1 MLPSESNTRG
11 FGSISVFF
19 EKINFLSSPSIIFLV
34 FSSYLL
40 SANTEIEKKRFTMS
54 IKGPSFS
61 INIVFIIHDVVV
73 EFNLSNKKKSNEMW
87 GGRFSERAADLLTEI
102 NSSIDIDK
110 RLAFEDILGSKAHV
124 KMLAKMQIITKKTET
139 KILKGLKKIEKEL
152 LDGDFSFD
160 NLLED
165 IHMNIES
172 RLGEIIGADA
182 GRIHTARSRNDQ
194 VVTDFRLWIRKAIE
208 DIELEL
214 SKLQS
219 IFLKKAEKNI
229 EVIFPGY
236 THLQVAQPIRFSHH
250 MLAYLE
256 MFGRDLERF
265 KQTKERL
272 NECPLG
278 AAALAGTSFPI
289 DRFYTAKTLGFR
301 APMRNSMDAVSDRD
315 FVIEFISDSAI
326 AMVHFSRLAE
336 ELILWGSIEFDFI
349 SLPDSLVTGSSI
361 MPQKKNPDAA
371 ELIRAKTG
379 RVNGALLSLL
389 TVMKGLPL
397 AYAKDMQED
406 KESVFDVFDTLILVI
421 KITQELIE
429 NMKVKQANMYKA
441 ASNGFSTATDLADW
455 FVRDLGIPFR
465 DAHALTGKIV
475 EVASKKNIELNEL
488 TVNDLKKVEPKISE
502 EVFKIL
508 SPENSI
514 ESRNSY
520 GGTASR
526 ELKRQI
532 KFWKRRLNA

>member
-1 MLPSESNTRG
+1 
-11 FGSISVFF
+11 
-19 EKINFLSSPSIIFLV
+19 
-34 FSSYLL
+34 
-40 SANTEIEKKRFTMS
+40 
-54 IKGPSFS
+54 
-61 INIVFIIHDVVV
+61 
-73 EFNLSNKKKSNEMW
+73 
-87 GGRFSERAADLLTEI
+87 
-102 NSSIDIDK
+102 
-110 RLAFEDILGSKAHV
+110 
-124 KMLAKMQIITKKTET
+124 
-139 KILKGLKKIEKEL
+139 
-152 LDGDFSFD
+152 
-160 NLLED
+160 
-165 IHMNIES
+165 
-172 RLGEIIGADA
+172 
-182 GRIHTARSRNDQ
+182 
-194 VVTDFRLWIRKAIE
+194 
-208 DIELEL
+208 
-214 SKLQS
+214 
-219 IFLKKAEKNI
+219 
-229 EVIFPGY
+229 
-236 THLQVAQPIRFSHH
+236 

-315 FVIEFISDSAI
+315 FVLEFISDSAI

-465 DAHALTGKIV
+465 EAHALTGKIV
-475 EVASKKNIELNEL
+475 EVASKKNIKLNEL

-502 EVFKIL
+502 DVFKVL
-508 SPENSI
+508 SPENSV
-514 ESRNSY
+514 ESRNSF

-526 ELKRQI
+526 EIKRQI

>member
-1 MLPSESNTRG
+1 
-11 FGSISVFF
+11 
-19 EKINFLSSPSIIFLV
+19 
-34 FSSYLL
+34 
-40 SANTEIEKKRFTMS
+40 
-54 IKGPSFS
+54 
-61 INIVFIIHDVVV
+61 
-73 EFNLSNKKKSNEMW
+73 MW
-87 GGRFSERAADLLTEI
+87 GGRFSEKSADLLTQI
-102 NSSIDIDK
+102 NSSINIDK

-124 KMLAKMQIITKKTET
+124 EMLAKMNIITKKTEK
-139 KILKGLKKIEKEL
+139 KILSGLKKIEKEL
-152 LDGDFSFD
+152 LKGDFNFKNS
-160 NLLED
+160 LED
-165 IHMNIES
+165 IHMNIEA
-172 RLGEIIGADA
+172 RLAEIIGSDA

-194 VVTDFRLWIRKAIE
+194 VVTDFRLWIRNAII
-208 DIELEL
+208 DIEVEL
-214 SKLQS
+214 AKLMIS
-219 IFLKKAEKNI
+219 LLKTSEKNLEI
-229 EVIFPGY
+229 IFPGY
-236 THLQVAQPIRFSHH
+236 THLQVAQPVRFSHH
-250 MLAYLE
+250 LLAYLE
-256 MFGRDLERF
+256 MFSRDLERF

-315 FVIEFISDSAI
+315 FVLEFISNSAI

-336 ELILWGSIEFDFI
+336 EFILWGSIEFDFI

-429 NMKVKQANMYKA
+429 KMKVNRTNMYNA

-455 FVRDLGIPFR
+455 FVRELGMPFR
-465 DAHALTGKIV
+465 QAHSLTGKIV
-475 EVASKKNIELNEL
+475 EVALRKNIKLSEFSLS
-488 TVNDLKKVEPKISE
+488 DLKKFEPKINE
-502 EVFKIL
+502 KVFKVL
-508 SPENSI
+508 SPESSI
-514 ESRNSY
+514 ESRNSF
-520 GGTASR
+520 GGTALR
-526 ELKRQI
+526 EIKRQI
-532 KFWKRRLNA
+532 RFWKRRLNA

>member
-1 MLPSESNTRG
+1 
-11 FGSISVFF
+11 
-19 EKINFLSSPSIIFLV
+19 
-34 FSSYLL
+34 
-40 SANTEIEKKRFTMS
+40 MS

-61 INIVFIIHDVVV
+61 INDVFIVYDVVV
-73 EFNLSNKKKSNEMW
+73 EFKLSNKKKSNEMW
-87 GGRFSERAADLLTEI
+87 GGRFSEKSADLLTKI

-110 RLAFEDILGSKAHV
+110 RLAFQDILGSKAHV
-124 KMLAKMQIITKKTET
+124 EMLAKMNIITKKTKT
-139 KILKGLKKIEKEL
+139 KILNGLRKIEREL
-152 LDGDFSFD
+152 IDGDFTFD
-160 NLLED
+160 KNLED
-165 IHMNIES
+165 IHMNIEA
-172 RLGEIIGADA
+172 RLGEIIGAEA

-194 VVTDFRLWIRKAIE
+194 VATDFRLWIRKAIE
-208 DIELEL
+208 DIEAEI
-214 SKLQS
+214 SILQVS
-219 IFLKKAEKNI
+219 LVKKADKNI
-229 EVIFPGY
+229 EIICPGY
-236 THLQVAQPIRFSHH
+236 THLQVAQPVRFSHH
-250 MLAYLE
+250 LLAYVE

-289 DRFYTAKTLGFR
+289 DRFYTAENLGFR

-315 FVIEFISDSAI
+315 FVLEFISDAAI

-406 KESVFDVFDTLILVI
+406 KEAVFDVFDTLILVI
-421 KITQELIE
+421 KISQELIAK
-429 NMKVKQANMYKA
+429 MKVKKTNMYNA

-455 FVRDLGIPFR
+455 FVRDLDMPFR
-465 DAHALTGKIV
+465 QAHSLTGKLV
-475 EVASKKNIELNEL
+475 ELASEKKIKLSELSLSDL
-488 TVNDLKKVEPKISE
+488 TKIEPKISE
-502 EVFKIL
+502 KVFQIL
-508 SPENSI
+508 SPEKSV
-514 ESRNSY
+514 ESRNSF
-520 GGTASR
+520 GGTAAK
-526 ELKRQI
+526 EIKKQI
-532 KFWKRRLNA
+532 RFWKRKLNA

>member
-1 MLPSESNTRG
+1 
-11 FGSISVFF
+11 
-19 EKINFLSSPSIIFLV
+19 
-34 FSSYLL
+34 
-40 SANTEIEKKRFTMS
+40 
-54 IKGPSFS
+54 
-61 INIVFIIHDVVV
+61 
-73 EFNLSNKKKSNEMW
+73 MW
-87 GGRFSERAADLLTEI
+87 GGRFSEKSADLLTQI
-102 NSSIDIDK
+102 NSSINIDK

-124 KMLAKMQIITKKTET
+124 EMLAKMNIITKKTEK
-139 KILKGLKKIEKEL
+139 KILSGLKKIEKEL
-152 LDGDFSFD
+152 LEGDFNFKNS
-160 NLLED
+160 LED
-165 IHMNIES
+165 IHMNIEA
-172 RLGEIIGADA
+172 RLAEIIGSDA

-194 VVTDFRLWIRKAIE
+194 VVTDFRLWIRNAII
-208 DIELEL
+208 DIEVEL
-214 SKLQS
+214 AKLMIS
-219 IFLKKAEKNI
+219 LLKTSEKNLEI
-229 EVIFPGY
+229 IFPGY
-236 THLQVAQPIRFSHH
+236 THLQVAQPVRFSHH
-250 MLAYLE
+250 LLAYLE
-256 MFGRDLERF
+256 MFSRDLERF

-315 FVIEFISDSAI
+315 FVLEFISNSAI

-336 ELILWGSIEFDFI
+336 EFILWGSIEFDFI

-429 NMKVKQANMYKA
+429 KMKVNRTNMYNA

-455 FVRDLGIPFR
+455 FVRELGMPFR
-465 DAHALTGKIV
+465 QAHSLTGKIV
-475 EVASKKNIELNEL
+475 EVALRKNIKLSEFSLS
-488 TVNDLKKVEPKISE
+488 DLKKFEPKINE
-502 EVFKIL
+502 KVFKVL
-508 SPENSI
+508 SPESSI
-514 ESRNSY
+514 ESRNSF
-520 GGTASR
+520 GGTALR
-526 ELKRQI
+526 EIKRQI
-532 KFWKRRLNA
+532 RFWKRRLNA

>member
-1 MLPSESNTRG
+1 M
-11 FGSISVFF
+11 
-19 EKINFLSSPSIIFLV
+19 
-34 FSSYLL
+34 
-40 SANTEIEKKRFTMS
+40 
-54 IKGPSFS
+54 
-61 INIVFIIHDVVV
+61 

-124 KMLAKMQIITKKTET
+124 KMLAKMQIIAKKTET

-172 RLGEIIGADA
+172 RLAEIIGADA

-315 FVIEFISDSAI
+315 FVLEFISDSAI

-465 DAHALTGKIV
+465 EAHALTGKIV
-475 EVASKKNIELNEL
+475 EVASKKNIKLNEL
-488 TVNDLKKVEPKISE
+488 TVNDLKKVESKISE
-502 EVFKIL
+502 DVFKVL
-508 SPENSI
+508 SPENSV
-514 ESRNSY
+514 ESRNSF

-526 ELKRQI
+526 EIKRQI

>member
-1 MLPSESNTRG
+1 M
-11 FGSISVFF
+11 
-19 EKINFLSSPSIIFLV
+19 
-34 FSSYLL
+34 
-40 SANTEIEKKRFTMS
+40 
-54 IKGPSFS
+54 
-61 INIVFIIHDVVV
+61 V

-87 GGRFSERAADLLTEI
+87 GGRFSEKTDNLLTEI

-124 KMLAKMQIITKKTET
+124 KMLAKMKIITKKTET
-139 KILKGLKKIEKEL
+139 KILSGLKKIEKEL
-152 LDGDFSFD
+152 LEGDFSFD

-172 RLGEIIGADA
+172 RLREIIGADA

-219 IFLKKAEKNI
+219 ILLKKAEKNI
-229 EVIFPGY
+229 EIIFPGY

-315 FVIEFISDSAI
+315 FVLEFISDSAI

-336 ELILWGSIEFDFI
+336 EFILWGSIEFDFI

-379 RVNGALLSLL
+379 RINGALLSLL

-421 KITQELIE
+421 KITQQLIE
-429 NMKVKQANMYKA
+429 NMKVKKANMYKA

-455 FVRDLGIPFR
+455 FVRDLGMPFR
-465 DAHALTGKIV
+465 EAHALTGKIV
-475 EVASKKNIELNEL
+475 EVASKKNIKLNEL
-488 TVNDLKKVEPKISE
+488 TLSDLTKVESKISE

-514 ESRNSY
+514 ESRNSF

-526 ELKRQI
+526 EIKRQI

>member
-1 MLPSESNTRG
+1 M
-11 FGSISVFF
+11 I
-19 EKINFLSSPSIIFLV
+19 
-34 FSSYLL
+34 Y
-40 SANTEIEKKRFTMS
+40 
-54 IKGPSFS
+54 
-61 INIVFIIHDVVV
+61 DVVV
-73 EFNLSNKKKSNEMW
+73 EFKMSNKKKSNEMW
-87 GGRFSERAADLLTEI
+87 GGRFSEKSTDLLTKI

-110 RLAFEDILGSKAHV
+110 RLAFEDILGSQAHV
-124 KMLAKMQIITKKTET
+124 EMLAKMNIITKQTKK
-139 KILKGLKKIEKEL
+139 KILSGLKKIEKEL
-152 LDGDFSFD
+152 KDGDFVFD

-172 RLGEIIGADA
+172 RLGEIIGSEA
-182 GRIHTARSRNDQ
+182 GHIHTARSRNDQ

-208 DIELEL
+208 EIEFEL
-214 SKLQS
+214 SRLQMT
-219 IFLKKAEKNI
+219 ILKKAEQNI
-229 EVIFPGY
+229 EIIFPGY
-236 THLQVAQPIRFSHH
+236 THLQVAQPVRFSHH
-250 MLAYLE
+250 LLAYLE

-289 DRFYTAKTLGFR
+289 DRFYTAKTLGFST
-301 APMRNSMDAVSDRD
+301 PMRNSMDAVSDRD
-315 FVIEFISDSAI
+315 FVIEFLSDSAI
-326 AMVHFSRLAE
+326 TMVHFSRLAE

-379 RVNGALLSLL
+379 RVNAALLSLL

-406 KESVFDVFDTLILVI
+406 KETVFDTFDTLILVI

-429 NMKVKQANMYKA
+429 NMKVKKTNMYDA
-441 ASNGFSTATDLADW
+441 ASKGFSTATDLADW
-455 FVRDLGIPFR
+455 FVRDLGMPFR
-465 DAHALTGKIV
+465 EAHALTGKFV
-475 EVASKKNIELNEL
+475 EVASEKNIKLNEFSL
-488 TVNDLKKVEPKISE
+488 DDLKKVNPKINKN
-502 EVFKIL
+502 VFKIL

-514 ESRNSY
+514 ESRNSF

-526 ELKRQI
+526 EIKRQI
-532 KFWKRRLNA
+532 RFWKRRLNV